1 MRLQIGRTKAVMRAE
16 RSIFDVLC
24 EEHPRKLSTGAV
36 LPLQSWGKSFP
47 YINVSA
53 FAQRA
58 LSKETHRP
66 MKLLAR
72 IPVSVALVMLLGTAT
87 GCNKLKARDQLNKG
101 VAAFKNARYDE
112 AVGDFQNAIKLD
124 PDYENAKLYLA
135 TAYSYQVVP
144 NLMTPEN
151 LAVAQK
157 ALDGF
162 NAVLAKDPNDL
173 TALKQ
178 VASID
183 RNIQKFDQAKD
194 YEKKVIAADPND
206 YEAYYTVGFVDW
218 TLAYKNARETLAADG
233 LQDDGQGN
241 VKKSKAACAKIQ
253 AANQSLID
261 EGLEYLNKAVQLN
274 PTYDDA
280 MQYIQLT
287 YRRKADI
294 ECGNDQARKDDLAQA
309 DQWIQKAMGARKE
322 NELKKEQKAGGGVQM

>member
-1 MRLQIGRTKAVMRAE
+1 
-16 RSIFDVLC
+16 
-24 EEHPRKLSTGAV
+24 
-36 LPLQSWGKSFP
+36 
-47 YINVSA
+47 
-53 FAQRA
+53 
-58 LSKETHRP
+58 

-112 AVGDFQNAIKLD
+112 AVGDFQQAIKLD

-162 NAVLAKDPNDL
+162 NTVLSKDPNDL

-178 VASID
+178 IASIN
-183 RNIQKFDQAKD
+183 RNIQKFDIAKE

-206 YEAYYTVGFVDW
+206 PEAYYTIGFVDW
-218 TLAYKNARETLAADG
+218 TLAYKNAREILAADG
-233 LQDDGQGN
+233 LTDDGQGN
-241 VKKSKAACAKIQ
+241 AKKSKAACAKIQ
-253 AANQSLID
+253 AANQALVD
-261 EGLEYLNKAVQLN
+261 EGIEYLNKAVQLN

-294 ECGNDQARKDDLAQA
+294 ECGNEQARTDDLSQA

-322 NELKKEQKAGGGVQM
+322 NEQKKEQKVGGGVQM

>member
-1 MRLQIGRTKAVMRAE
+1 
-16 RSIFDVLC
+16 
-24 EEHPRKLSTGAV
+24 
-36 LPLQSWGKSFP
+36 
-47 YINVSA
+47 
-53 FAQRA
+53 
-58 LSKETHRP
+58 
-66 MKLLAR
+66 MKLIAR
-72 IPVSVALVMLLGTAT
+72 IPVSVALVVLIGTAT

-112 AVGDFQNAIKLD
+112 AVNDFQQAIKLD
-124 PDYENAKLYLA
+124 PEYENAKLYLA

-157 ALDGF
+157 AMDGF
-162 NAVLAKDPNDL
+162 TSVLDKDPSDL

-183 RNIQKFDQAKD
+183 RNIQKFDQAKE
-194 YEKKVIAADPND
+194 YEKKVIAVDPND
-206 YEAYYTVGFVDW
+206 PEAYYTIGFVDW
-218 TLAYKNARETLAADG
+218 TLAYKNAREILATDG
-233 LQDDGQGN
+233 MTDDGQGN

-253 AANQSLID
+253 AANQALVN
-261 EGLEYLNKAVQLN
+261 EGIEYLTKAVQLN

-280 MQYIQLT
+280 MQYMQLT

-294 ECGNDQARKDDLAQA
+294 ECGNEQARKDDLAQA